1 MKITARM
8 LEDEIYEAHNDAG
21 HKVVMDMRNAA
32 LKQNQSP
39 PEMLLSSLAGCGAVD
54 IVIMLKKRKKTVND
68 FVIETVGV
76 RRDEQPRKFLEI
88 HCKYIITSPDV
99 EAEEFEKF
107 AKLSLEKYCTVAATL
122 NSKITFSTEIKRA

>member
-1 MKITARM
+1 MKIIARM
-8 LEDEIYEAHNDAG
+8 LEDEVYEAHNEAG
-21 HKVVMDMRNAA
+21 HKITMDMREAS

-39 PEMLLSSLAGCGAVD
+39 PELLLSSLAGCGAVD
-54 IVIMLKKRKKTVND
+54 IVIMLKKRKKTIHD

-88 HCKYIITSPDV
+88 HCKYILTSPDV
-99 EAEEFEKF
+99 EVEEFEKF

-122 NSKITFSTEIKRA
+122 NSKITFTTEIKRA